1 VIPVNQQLTGTVSG
15 FTKALLLVLGLT
27 LVLVA
32 LGIVPIDPTRVHTSL
47 SVLLATGIVF
57 FMMGVLALVQPHQ
70 ARHPNAYRLVLA
82 LLVSSGAG
90 LVGLV
95 TLYSH
100 DERLTIGPFV
110 FSGPA
115 VDAFGK
121 VVLGL
126 DSLIL
131 VGAAVWCW
139 QLWWRRRRQ
148 R

>member
-1 VIPVNQQLTGTVSG
+1 MADEPITGTVSG
-15 FTKALLLVLGLT
+15 LTKVLIIVLGLT
-27 LVLVA
+27 LALVA

-57 FMMGVLALVQPHQ
+57 IMMGVLASIQPHQ

-82 LLVSSGAG
+82 LLASSGAG

-100 DERLTIGPFV
+100 DERLAIGPFV

-139 QLWWRRRRQ
+139 QLWWRRRR
-148 R
+148 RR